1 VLVAD
6 GGPGG
11 HLAGV
16 AVRGQSCDLQL
27 RVERVTGVDL
37 AKELAA
43 DAGEGDE
50 DVADVLRE
58 QGRSGRG
65 EGQHLQ
71 AVDDRRDMAVAAGV
85 VDVVVDRMVVGRD
98 CLERRGVG
106 VGQGPAGRPE
116 DVPTLRSS
124 NALGSTTVKA
134 AGSNW
139 SGPEAAGWVIAGAPY
154 VEMEWDNRCL
164 RQRRLPVQRSG
175 HPAGRADRPGGL
187 VIRLTR
193 RWAWGATSTAV
204 GTATTTATAKEVS
217 QAGTRLDV
225 NPSLTIVSTSDTD
238 SDITMAMIAE
248 TSSGAYLG
256 STRRAEAL
264 DSPGSARCTSSAACG
279 WRCPRIS
286 VAFLTC
292 LNPSRGE

>member
-1 VLVAD
+1 MLVAD

-85 VDVVVDRMVVGRD
+85 VDVVVDRMVVGGD

-139 SGPEAAGWVIAGAPY
+139 SGPEAAGWVMAGARY
-154 VEMEWDNRCL
+154 GEMEWDNRCL
-164 RQRRLPVQRSG
+164 RSRRLPVQRSG
-175 HPAGRADRPGGL
+175 HPAAWADWRGGL

-193 RWAWGATSTAV
+193 RWTWGDQYGCGHRDDPGDGEGGEPGRRQVRCES
-204 GTATTTATAKEVS
+204 EPDN
-217 QAGTRLDV
+217 RLDQRHRQRYHDGRDRGGQQRCIPGV
-225 NPSLTIVSTSDTD
+225 NTPGRSLGFSRMGPVHEFRCLR
-238 SDITMAMIAE
+238 MAMPADFR
-248 TSSGAYLG
+248 GLPH
-256 STRRAEAL
+256 L
-264 DSPGSARCTSSAACG
+264 
-279 WRCPRIS
+279 
-286 VAFLTC
+286 